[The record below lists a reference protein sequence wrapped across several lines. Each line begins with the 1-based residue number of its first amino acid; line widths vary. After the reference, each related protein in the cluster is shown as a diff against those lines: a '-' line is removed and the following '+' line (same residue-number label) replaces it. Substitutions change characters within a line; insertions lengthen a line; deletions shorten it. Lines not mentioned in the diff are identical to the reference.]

1 MFGMLVVYCYKNI
14 EILTGYHGIP
24 DLLAGIVVLG
34 LHFWKKNMFLSI
46 AVGTLFYMALVQL
59 ILYKFPLQTVASFSY
74 LFLTLKIFYHTHRF
88 YF

>member
-1 MFGMLVVYCYKNI
+1 LVVYCYKNI

-59 ILYKFPLQTVASFSY
+59 IF
-74 LFLTLKIFYHTHRF
+74 I
-88 YF
+88 